1 MDARTKLY
9 QKQNIVK
16 AAIEAIESSI
26 SKREMRSA
34 SLKEQ
39 RNRLQ
44 HLWKEFQENHGTILK
59 NHGPKDDV
67 YFEANSYEMMEELVN
82 ELDKTICTKLA
93 AESEI
98 SNTEEIIKEIPLDKN
113 HETESNKDKK
123 EEKWSQETN
132 TLMFEIKRSIQ
143 KLKTRFIMGL
153 MQEEEQE
160 LIRERESW
168 QKQIDIIQNYYI
180 RLRIKYNVHSEE
192 LFIEK
197 DDIEEWHREYEVKLL
212 NKIKKFAV
220 TKRSVKLAEIK
231 IPLFNGNVEDWQSF
245 KELYEKIVHEN
256 TEVSKV
262 EKMYHLKSLL
272 RSDALTAIKHLP
284 VSENN
289 YEAAWEILNQRFSNK
304 RVLFQSLIDKI
315 LDQPQINS
323 SNASSVKSLWHTTN
337 ECMQALSAM
346 NIGIEHADSVI
357 ARIIMRKMDKEGLLA
372 YEQITRRT
380 KEIQA
385 LDDVLQFLEQ
395 LYRSLEAANSKKQH
409 NNYSS
414 YRQPSQKVSLL
425 TENIICL
432 YCKKGGH
439 ATDNCRNY
447 LALSVADRNVWGRS
461 SRTCF
466 KCLKHPFTN
475 KTICENKKSCIKCG
489 RAHHT
494 TLHKDS
500 VMANCVNTAKDVLLA
515 TAQVCIKNQQGEAKA
530 LIDQESQTTFISEE
544 AAQILQKP
552 RVKINTELYGIGK
565 VLAGDAKSKIKDLES
580 QIASYEDWKD
590 ITKNN
595 QARLSSFPD
604 IEKDVEFLR
613 DKNKCLHEL
622 IGDKLLLEEQVYGLK
637 TQLKIEDPEDTLS
650 KSVKIE
656 AEAPEEIFN
665 ENINNKNYNEKE
677 SEEDELLGISG
688 DTNNH
693 EVVTRAQA
701 KNLIDAGVDGLRV
714 GMGSGS
720 ICITQEVMACGCPQ
734 ATAVHQV
741 STYAKKFGVPVIADG
756 GIQSIGHIVKA
767 LALGASA
774 VMMGSLLAGTS
785 EAPGE
790 YFFSDGVRLKK
801 YRGMGSLEAMERRDA
816 KGAAMSRYY
825 HNEMDKLKVAQG
837 VSGSIVDKGSVLH
850 YLPYLECGLQH
861 SCQDIG
867 ARSID
872 ELKKMIYNGELRFM
886 KRTHSAQVE
895 GNVHGLFSYE
905 KRLF

>member
-1 MDARTKLY
+1 
-9 QKQNIVK
+9 
-16 AAIEAIESSI
+16 
-26 SKREMRSA
+26 MRSA

-39 RNRLQ
+39 RNKLQ
-44 HLWKEFQENHGTILK
+44 HLWKEFPENHETILK
-59 NHGPKDDV
+59 NHGSKDDV
-67 YFEANSYEMMEELVN
+67 YFEANSYEIMEELVN

-98 SNTEEIIKEIPLDKN
+98 SNTED
-113 HETESNKDKK
+113 
-123 EEKWSQETN
+123 
-132 TLMFEIKRSIQ
+132 
-143 KLKTRFIMGL
+143 KLKKKFIIGL

-180 RLRIKYNVHSEE
+180 RLRIEHNVRSEE
-192 LFIEK
+192 LLIEK

-212 NKIKKFAV
+212 NKIKKLAE
-220 TKRSVKLAEIK
+220 TKRSVKLVEIK

-245 KELYEKIVHEN
+245 KKLYEKIVHEN
-256 TEVSKV
+256 TDVSKV

-272 RSDALTAIKHLP
+272 RNDALTAIKHLP

-289 YEAAWEILNQRFSNK
+289 YEAAWEILDQRFSNK
-304 RVLFQSLIDKI
+304 RV
-315 LDQPQINS
+315 

-357 ARIIMRKMDKEGLLA
+357 ASIIMRKMDKEGLLA

-395 LYRSLEAANSKKQH
+395 LYRRLEAANSRKQH

-425 TENIICL
+425 TESIICL

-447 LALSVADRNVWGRS
+447 LAVSVAERNVWVKS

-475 KTICENKKSCIKCG
+475 KTICENKKSCG

-500 VMANCVNTAKDVLLA
+500 VMANCVNAAKDVLLA
-515 TAQVCIKNQQGEAKA
+515 TAQVRIENQQGEYVTLTA
-530 LIDQESQTTFISEE
+530 LIDQGSQTTFISEE

-565 VLAGDAKSKIKDLES
+565 EWQKYVLADPNFDKSEKIDIVIGGDLYVGVMQNGICKKNGMLGQHTKLGLIISVPLRVKQPGKQRAINMTTNLEKFWEIEDIQENKNLHEDEICMRHYNDTTIKDENERFVVKLPFKAENELEN
-580 QIASYEDWKD
+580 SYKQAMARFMNLEKKLETNEKLKTEYIKFMEEYEALGHMEEVLKKGRAKYYLPHQAVLRKNV
-590 ITKNN
+590 IT
-595 QARLSSFPD
+595 A
-604 IEKDVEFLR
+604 DVEKMYR
-613 DKNKCLHEL
+613 QIKIHKADQSYQHIIWRSNKNSSLKEYKLTTVTYGTASVPCLAVRTLVE
-622 IGDKLLLEEQVYGLK
+622 IANNCSNKKLAEIIKEDFYMDDLLTGA
-637 TQLKIEDPEDTLS
+637 DTVTECKNIKKEIS
-650 KSVKIE
+650 
-656 AEAPEEIFN
+656 EAPEEIFN
-665 ENINNKNYNEKE
+665 ENIYNKNYNEKE

-693 EVVTRAQA
+693 E
-701 KNLIDAGVDGLRV
+701 
-714 GMGSGS
+714 
-720 ICITQEVMACGCPQ
+720 
-734 ATAVHQV
+734 
-741 STYAKKFGVPVIADG
+741 
-756 GIQSIGHIVKA
+756 
-767 LALGASA
+767 
-774 VMMGSLLAGTS
+774 
-785 EAPGE
+785 
-790 YFFSDGVRLKK
+790 
-801 YRGMGSLEAMERRDA
+801 
-816 KGAAMSRYY
+816 
-825 HNEMDKLKVAQG
+825 
-837 VSGSIVDKGSVLH
+837 
-850 YLPYLECGLQH
+850 
-861 SCQDIG
+861 
-867 ARSID
+867 
-872 ELKKMIYNGELRFM
+872 
-886 KRTHSAQVE
+886 
-895 GNVHGLFSYE
+895 
-905 KRLF
+905 